1 MSSVL
6 RIVVAGEMWSV
17 GPILKAG
24 YTDGMIGITLM
35 GNADAFPSVAF
46 GWLCPR
52 PISLI
57 A

>member
-1 MSSVL
+1 MSFGL
-6 RIVVAGEMWSV
+6 RIVVGGEIWSV
-17 GPILKAG
+17 GPIPKVG
-24 YTDGMIGITLM
+24 YTDGMIGITPI

-52 PISLI
+52 PISLL